1 MNKEA
6 EGTGM
11 GVANLKTNVSSS
23 PVFPRVGSVTVN
35 LYYSQAPIHL
45 TVAAHTPFHQ
55 QDKLGMRKQT
65 RKPIITECI
74 LSKEDL

>member
-23 PVFPRVGSVTVN
+23 AVFSRVHSVPVNS
-35 LYYSQAPIHL
+35 YYSQAPIHL
-45 TVAAHTPFHQ
+45 TVADHTPFHQ
-55 QDKLGMRKQT
+55 EDKLGMRK
-65 RKPIITECI
+65 
-74 LSKEDL
+74 

>member
-1 MNKEA
+1 
-6 EGTGM
+6 M

-23 PVFPRVGSVTVN
+23 PVFPRVGFVPVN

-45 TVAAHTPFHQ
+45 TVAAHTLFHQ

-65 RKPIITECI
+65 RKLIITDVYYG
-74 LSKEDL
+74 LG